1 MKYTTLSTF
10 QLLLL
15 TTLMS
20 ILTAV
25 LVSVNSWYLMFTQLP
40 LVQVDRAGACV
51 KVDNFQNGHAF
62 NCNDVGV
69 LLRQYRSKTAE

>member
-1 MKYTTLSTF
+1 MKYTTLSTA
-10 QLLLL
+10 QLLLM
-15 TTLMS
+15 TVLM
-20 ILTAV
+20 AV
-25 LVSVNSWYLMFTQLP
+25 LSAILVAVNTWYIVFTQLP
-40 LVQVDRAGACV
+40 LVHIDTAGACV